1 MGPAS
6 SPHSGSVLY
15 VLTAAHVL
23 KRGVVEDVTITG
35 APEAALSPSGT
46 LVYKRGQLRQRLV
59 LVDPAGAVH
68 QVTAEERNFLAFY
81 GGRPTL
87 SPDGR
92 RVAVNLAAQ
101 RGDSIT
107 VDIWTIDR
115 HTGTFARL
123 TSLGDVMNPEW
134 TPDGKHLVFSTWES
148 RRPKLWRQLAD
159 GSEPAETLL
168 ALPDGYQI
176 IRANVTPDGNG
187 ITYCVRRIHV
197 KSRPELFYLPLAGDR
212 KPERVDAG
220 PLAGLPCAA
229 RVSPDGRWLAY
240 VGSDGATTN
249 VYVRS
254 FRGAAG
260 PVQISADGG
269 DSPIWSRDGKRLY
282 YRRIEAGLTS
292 GSLVV
297 AHVSPT
303 TTGLHVVKRER
314 ILTLREGGV
323 YDVAPDGRQ
332 VLVAQQGDSRVQLV
346 VTTNWTSQLRARL
359 AGVK

>member
-1 MGPAS
+1 
-6 SPHSGSVLY
+6 
-15 VLTAAHVL
+15 
-23 KRGVVEDVTITG
+23 
-35 APEAALSPSGT
+35 
-46 LVYKRGQLRQRLV
+46 
-59 LVDPAGAVH
+59 VH
-68 QVTAEERNFLAFY
+68 QVTVEERNFLAFY

-92 RVAVNLAAQ
+92 HVAVNLPAQ
-101 RGDSIT
+101 RGDTIT
-107 VDIWTIDR
+107 ADIWTIDTR
-115 HTGTFARL
+115 TGTFTQL
-123 TSLGDVMNPEW
+123 TSLGDVVKPEW
-134 TPDGKHLVFSTWES
+134 TPDGNHLVFTTWEA
-148 RRPKLWRQLAD
+148 RRPRLWRQRAD
-159 GSEPAETLL
+159 GREPPETLL
-168 ALPDGYQI
+168 ALPDGTQI
-176 IRANVTPDGNG
+176 VSANVTPDGRG
-187 ITYCVRRIHV
+187 ITYCARRMHGAT
-197 KSRPELFYLPLAGDR
+197 RPELFYLALAGDR
-212 KPERVDAG
+212 KPERLDVG
-220 PLAGLPCAA
+220 PPGGLSCAA

-269 DSPIWSRDGKRLY
+269 DSPVWSRDGKRLY
-282 YRRIEAGLTS
+282 YRRIEAGWTS

-323 YDVAPDGRQ
+323 YDVVPDGRQ
-332 VLVAQQGDSRVQLV
+332 VLVVQQGDSRVQLV